1 MVKKFIGIKNIF
13 KTILF
18 LNVGEVFFP
27 PHPFHLHEACYIPIS
42 ENIQISTSN

>member
-1 MVKKFIGIKNIF
+1 MIKKFIGIKNIF
-13 KTILF
+13 NSILF
-18 LNVGEVFFP
+18 LNIGGFFP